1 MRTFMTAEDWV
12 SSYAKGLLESLRT
25 SFSDGTEGHIEDL
38 SVWTA
43 TYSDNV
49 YSFVS
54 NLPRNYKVEKEDEA
68 EPRTNT
74 ISPEIELGVAAL
86 ELGVLRERERI
97 IALLEDHLSGAP
109 ELDIPF
115 IRNIVSMIR
124 EEK

>member
-1 MRTFMTAEDWV
+1 MTAKEWV
-12 SSYAKGLLESLRT
+12 DAYAKGLLESLNT
-25 SFSDGTEGHIEDL
+25 SFPNNMNGHIEDL
-38 SVWTA
+38 AVWTA

-54 NLPRNYKVEKEDEA
+54 SLPRSYEVEKEDEA

-86 ELGVLRERERI
+86 ELVVLRERERI

-109 ELDIPF
+109 ELDIPS

-124 EEK
+124 EEKE

>member
-1 MRTFMTAEDWV
+1 MKPFMTAEDWV

-25 SFSDGTEGHIEDL
+25 SFPNNMEGHIEDL

-43 TYSDNV
+43 TYSDSV

-74 ISPEIELGVAAL
+74 ISPDIELGVAAL

-109 ELDIPF
+109 ELDIPS